1 MKENTKNGRRL
12 NSLSDCAAVN
22 PAAKN
27 LYRRAKALERWGIVL
42 LFLFVIV
49 MVSLAFVNVWLVI
62 KTGAITGTGEVAA
75 TVPATLLSYA
85 STTIFGGIGF
95 YITLKIIV
103 ALLRAHAENVQSR
116 YILANV
122 ALFRAASEL
131 GTAAAAPI
139 QQSVPSEQPS
149 YENISSGNSGDLSE

>member
-12 NSLSDCAAVN
+12 NSLSDCAAAN

-27 LYRRAKALERWGIVL
+27 LYRRAKSLERWGMVL

-49 MVSLAFVNVWLVI
+49 MVLLAFVNVWLAI
-62 KTGAITGTGEVAA
+62 KTGSLTGTGEVAA
-75 TVPATLLSYA
+75 TVPAALLSYA

-95 YITLKIIV
+95 YITLKVVV

-131 GTAAAAPI
+131 GGSAATPI
-139 QQSVPSEQPS
+139 QQDVPSEQPS
-149 YENISSGNSGDLSE
+149 YEDISSGKSGDLSE